1 MIMSELE
8 SKEGCVVA
16 IIEIL
21 GAYLHTYVEKNSKQI
36 IILLFK
42 GKLAEIL
49 VMVDPKLYQKYVTYD
64 RKGNAVLYMEINKAL
79 CSLSQSAFLFYN
91 KFRKDLEA

>member
-1 MIMSELE
+1 MRTCIP
-8 SKEGCVVA
+8 
-16 IIEIL
+16 
-21 GAYLHTYVEKNSKQI
+21 TWEKNSKQI

-79 CSLSQSAFLFYN
+79 CSLLQSAFLFYN